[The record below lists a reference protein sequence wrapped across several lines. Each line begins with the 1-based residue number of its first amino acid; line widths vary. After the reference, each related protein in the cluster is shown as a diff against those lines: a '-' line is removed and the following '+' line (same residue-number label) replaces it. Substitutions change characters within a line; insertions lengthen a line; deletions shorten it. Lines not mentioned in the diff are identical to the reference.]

1 MSVDLIHHGHLN
13 IIKKAKEL
21 GSVTV
26 GLLTDE
32 AIANYT
38 RLPFLSYVQ
47 RRLIIDSIKGV
58 NEVIPQKKLDYVPN
72 LRKIKPDFDLHGDDW
87 KLGIQKE
94 ARQKF

>member
-1 MSVDLIHHGHLN
+1 MLVDLIHHGHLN
-13 IIKKAKEL
+13 IIKRAKEL

-32 AIANYT
+32 ATANSK

-58 NEVIPQKKLDYVPN
+58 DEVIPQKTLDYIPN
-72 LRKIKPDFDLHGDDW
+72 LRKIKPDFVLHGDDRE
-87 KLGIQKE
+87 L
-94 ARQKF
+94 